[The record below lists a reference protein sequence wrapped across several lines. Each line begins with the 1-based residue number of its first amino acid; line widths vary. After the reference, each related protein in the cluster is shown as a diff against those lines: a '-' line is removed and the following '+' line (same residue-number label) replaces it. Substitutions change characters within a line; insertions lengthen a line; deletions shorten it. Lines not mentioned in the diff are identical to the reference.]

1 MKYAGNYI
9 HICTLKPEEHTLMKT
24 QSYYHVG
31 LLQIS
36 FSLGKENSLME

>member
-9 HICTLKPEEHTLMKT
+9 HICTLKPELTLMKT

-31 LLQIS
+31 LLQIC
-36 FSLGKENSLME
+36 FSSGKENSFME